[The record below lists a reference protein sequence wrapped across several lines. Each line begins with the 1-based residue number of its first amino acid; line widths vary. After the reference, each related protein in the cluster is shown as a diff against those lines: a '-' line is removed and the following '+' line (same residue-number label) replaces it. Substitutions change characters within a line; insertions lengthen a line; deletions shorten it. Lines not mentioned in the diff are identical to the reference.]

1 MTSRSPL
8 RGSSTLRFSLSK
20 AQEEVGEY
28 TIVMP
33 LYHVAIQEP
42 FELGKVAIRT
52 LSREDIDRLIARQTK
67 HDPEHADA
75 IQIAG
80 DGALCRDV
88 CRTAKGNAASVAE
101 VSQPFPAVS
110 LV

>member
-1 MTSRSPL
+1 
-8 RGSSTLRFSLSK
+8 
-20 AQEEVGEY
+20 
-28 TIVMP
+28 MP